1 MNPDPDSV
9 LDGNAAAGDLRQ
21 VFAVDITAATGR
33 CAGCGQTAVLAQA
46 RLYSRAPGLV
56 VRCANCENV
65 LLRLVTAPDRTW
77 VDLRGLDYLQFATPE
92 S

>member
-1 MNPDPDSV
+1 MNPDTDSA

-56 VRCANCENV
+56 VRCSNCESV
-65 LLRLVTAPDRTW
+65 LIRLVTAPDRTW
-77 VDLRGLDYLQFATPE
+77 VDLRGLDYLQFATP
-92 S
+92 SS